1 MNRAW
6 FRLTVFAAS
15 VALLATGLIV
25 AAPVAQAAT
34 TDISS
39 SGPLT
44 DIWVS
49 DTLGCQV
56 AYQGD
61 AVYEWYSPGNQEAD
75 CGTSL
80 YIGPNDGSG
89 IVFGAQ
95 STVIDQAW
103 TPVSQSAVTGSGTSS
118 DPYTLVTIVKA
129 IDTSG
134 DTPVDLGI
142 QVTQTDTYVVG
153 EASYRTDIRVDNTS
167 GSALQGVVYRLGDC
181 YLQGSDSGY
190 GIHDTTSGAVG
201 CRASQDA
208 AARVEEWVPITFGS
222 HYYESGYFNVVGWP
236 TGQNGIAGARG
247 TNFPDSSADD
257 TPQDNGTGI
266 SWSVSIPDG
275 GHSTF
280 SELSAFS
287 PTGNVPLTTS
297 KTADQDTAAP
307 GAQDG
312 YTITVHNSNTSDVTL
327 NDVTDNLP
335 TGFSYVTG
343 SSTNASTHVAIA
355 DPSVD
360 PGNNLTWNG
369 PFTVPSGGD
378 FSLHFNADV
387 SNTTGNY
394 KNQAGAD
401 AAGGYSVAPT
411 GPTAQV
417 QVTDTGGSIDADLQI
432 AKSDAAPN
440 GPDPVTAGNDVSYQI
455 EVTNNGP
462 DDSTGVAVTDDLP
475 PGTSFVSATGD
486 GWTCDFDSESD
497 TVFCTRDSLAN
508 GDTSS
513 LNVVLQA
520 PDPAPDG
527 CEANGDLASCITDS
541 ATVDFFGPDDQFDP
555 QTNNNTA
562 TQTTEVQPRPQ
573 NPDQS
578 TGYVPPEGGKVST
591 GNNPDATDNTD
602 ATVKLPPGPGGVVNV
617 EEMTPPPD
625 LCVNGCTGQAVEID
639 IPDGYTNQ
647 DAPAKT
653 ILKYDTTVV
662 RPKGGAK
669 IYIKKG
675 NNPAFLAQPCLEH
688 GVANPSPCV
697 GARKRLAN
705 GDLRVTVLLL
715 SGDPLCGKH

>member
-1 MNRAW
+1 MSRAW
-6 FRLTVFAAS
+6 VRLTVFAAS
-15 VALLATGLIV
+15 VALFATGLI
-25 AAPVAQAAT
+25 AATPVAEAANQA
-34 TDISS
+34 ISS
-39 SGPLT
+39 TGPLT
-44 DIWVS
+44 NIWIS
-49 DTLGCQV
+49 NTLGCQV

-61 AVYEWYSPGNQEAD
+61 SLYEWYYPGSQETQAN
-75 CGTSL
+75 CGTRLSV
-80 YIGPNDGSG
+80 PNGGG
-89 IVFGAQ
+89 IVFGPA
-95 STVIDQAW
+95 SNYEKDQAW
-103 TPVSQSAVTGSGTSS
+103 TPVSQSGVTGTGTSD
-118 DPYTLVTIVKA
+118 DPYKIVTVVKA
-129 IDTSG
+129 
-134 DTPVDLGI
+134 VDSNGPTNLGI
-142 QVTQTDTYVVG
+142 QLTQTDTYVVG
-153 EASYRTDIRVDNTS
+153 EASYRTDVRIDNTS
-167 GSALQGVVYRLGDC
+167 GSAFDGVLYRLGDC

-208 AARVEEWVPITFGS
+208 GARVEEWVPITSGS
-222 HYYESGYFNVVGWP
+222 HFYESGFYNVVGWP
-236 TGQNGIAGARG
+236 TGATNANTRG
-247 TNFPDSSADD
+247 TNFPDTSDD
-257 TPQDNGTGI
+257 NTAQDNGTGI
-266 SWSVSIPDG
+266 SWSVHLNDG
-275 GHSTF
+275 GHATF

-287 PTGNVPLTTS
+287 PTGNVPLSTS

-307 GAQDG
+307 GTQDG

-335 TGFSYVTG
+335 NGFSYVSG
-343 SSTNASTHVAIA
+343 SSTNASTHAVIA

-360 PGNNLTWNG
+360 AGSNLTWNG
-369 PFTVPSGGD
+369 PFTVPAGGD

-394 KNQAGAD
+394 NNQAGAD

-417 QVTDTGGSIDADLQI
+417 QVAETEGSIDADLQI

-455 EVTNNGP
+455 DVTNNGP

-475 PGTSFVSATGD
+475 PGTSFVSATGN
-486 GWTCDFDSESD
+486 GWTCDFDSESR
-497 TVFCTRDSLAN
+497 TVFCTRDGLVEGGTRSI
-508 GDTSS
+508 
-513 LNVVLQA
+513 NVVLRA

-527 CEANGDLASCITDS
+527 CQANGDLASCITDS
-541 ATVDFFGPDDQFDP
+541 ATVDFSGPDDQFDP
-555 QTNNNTA
+555 NTSNNTA
-562 TQTTEVQPRPQ
+562 TETTEVQPRPQ

-578 TGYVPPEGGKVST
+578 TGFVPPEGGKVTT
-591 GNNPDATDNTD
+591 GNNPTAADNTD
-602 ATVKLPPGPGGVVNV
+602 ATVKLPPGPGGVVNI

-639 IPDGYTNQ
+639 IPDGYTNPDQ
-647 DAPAKT
+647 PARAT
-653 ILKYDTTVV
+653 LKYDTTVV

-675 NNPAFLAQPCLEH
+675 DNAPVLAPPCLEH

-697 GARKRLAN
+697 GSRQRLPN
-705 GDLRVTVLLL
+705 GDLKVTILLL